1 MDENSLKKINKLTI
15 KLFKW
20 CRIKKYLIY
29 KRTIRINYII
39 KIRIYFITTR
49 IIKRTLNTN
58 IKRTWN
64 TDIKIIIRRINYVRV
79 T

>member
-39 KIRIYFITTR
+39 KIRIDFAIIR
-49 IIKRTLNTN
+49 IIKITWNIS

-64 TDIKIIIRRINYVRV
+64 IDIKIIIRRINHVRAI
-79 T
+79 